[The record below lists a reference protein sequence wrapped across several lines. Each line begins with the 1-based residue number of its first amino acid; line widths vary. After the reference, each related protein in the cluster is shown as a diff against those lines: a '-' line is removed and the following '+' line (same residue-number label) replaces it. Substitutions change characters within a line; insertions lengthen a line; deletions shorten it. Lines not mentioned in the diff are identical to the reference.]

1 VPPGYRPGS
10 VAFPTDGPAPARRRP
25 RLPRSRVFDAVLGAA
40 ALGLLVVVG
49 FVLSGAFRVT
59 PLYDDEPV
67 PRSSTARNECQALV
81 IDRIGDLDTVT
92 FDDGNSS
99 EVLRSDRSWVVRGS
113 LEVREIGGDERSGEY
128 VCDGLRE
135 LPPGSDRWRSDRVT
149 VLGV

>member
-1 VPPGYRPGS
+1 
-10 VAFPTDGPAPARRRP
+10 VAEPVTRG
-25 RLPRSRVFDAVLGAA
+25 PRSRVFDAVLGAA

-59 PLYDDEPV
+59 PLYDDAPI

-92 FDDGNSS
+92 FHDENSS
-99 EVLRSDRSWVVRGS
+99 EVLRPDRSWVIRGS
-113 LEVREIGGDERSGEY
+113 LEVREIGGDERGGEY
-128 VCDGLRE
+128 VCEGLRE

>member
-1 VPPGYRPGS
+1 
-10 VAFPTDGPAPARRRP
+10 VAEPVARR
-25 RLPRSRVFDAVLGAA
+25 PRSRVFDAMLGAA
-40 ALGLLVVVG
+40 GLGLLLVLG

-59 PLYDDEPV
+59 PPYDDDPV

-81 IDRIGDLDTVT
+81 IDWIGDLDTVT

-99 EVLRSDRSWVVRGS
+99 EVIRPDRSWVIRGP
-113 LEVREIGGDERSGEY
+113 LEVRGTAGDERSGEY

-135 LPPGSDRWRSDRVT
+135 LPPGSDRWRTDRLS